1 MFTGCFSIC
10 GHPSHSPR
18 LSAIFLGISNILSSQ
33 GCVIDIFSWRSIC
46 RPFVIRYCI
55 HFVLVFW
62 VLSLIVFC
70 YVHFLISLLSVTFCH
85 SFKPSHVTRI
95 HFFVHLS
102 LLMIK
107 DYAPY
112 MSTRI
117 FTQQLI
123 CIMHSANFVISPNIS
138 AVLLLEW

>member
-70 YVHFLISLLSVTFCH
+70 YVHFLISLLSVTFVILLSRLMSH
-85 SFKPSHVTRI
+85 AYIFSFIYHCWWSR
-95 HFFVHLS
+95 
-102 LLMIK
+102 
-107 DYAPY
+107 
-112 MSTRI
+112 
-117 FTQQLI
+117 
-123 CIMHSANFVISPNIS
+123 IMHHIWAHEFSHSSWFASCILQILSSLQTF
-138 AVLLLEW
+138 LLYYC